1 MPKSPKKK
9 KIVIN
14 DEVNKVL
21 KDYFKGELQFIK
33 LKELDR
39 LYDEGKIDTKMKKFL
54 KKCKQEHSKERAGI
68 SSYKIV
74 YELTHSLESSSILK
88 KKKED
93 KEKEDKKLKKKDKKK
108 IIIDNKLNNIIK
120 VHFSGEISNNVQM
133 EPS

>member
-74 YELTHSLESSSILK
+74 YACEIF
-88 KKKED
+88 
-93 KEKEDKKLKKKDKKK
+93 
-108 IIIDNKLNNIIK
+108 LN
-120 VHFSGEISNNVQM
+120 FSGS
-133 EPS
+133 PPLSG